1 MNNIRQLTKDEYPKA
16 IELSWQVFTITGKED
31 FNNEGLEFFK
41 SFIYNKKCINEIIFY
56 GSFDNE
62 ALTGI
67 QLLWQ
72 NFYFRLCHS
81 GYYKYYRTENAGH
94 R

>member
-41 SFIYNKKCINEIIFY
+41 SFIYNKKYINEIIFY

-67 QLLWQ
+67 LGIKVMANISPYFLSSQ
-72 NFYFRLCHS
+72 NIT
-81 GYYKYYRTENAGH
+81 GTD
-94 R
+94 